1 MKLFLFLLI
10 LIPALEVT
18 VLIGSSQL
26 IGLWPTFCVI
36 VVMSIMGAYIAKR
49 QGVAVW
55 RDIQYRL
62 SRGEIPGDAVLDAI
76 CIFAGGILLLI
87 PGYITDC
94 IGLVLLIPIAR
105 KPVKYMIIKWMERK
119 INRNNT
125 IIVQK

>member
-1 MKLFLFLLI
+1 MKVFLFLFI
-10 LIPALEVT
+10 LIPALEIT
-18 VLIGSSQL
+18 MLIGSGRW
-26 IGLWPTFCVI
+26 IGLLPTFCVI
-36 VVMSIMGAYIAKR
+36 VLTGIVGAYIAKR
-49 QGVAVW
+49 QGLAVW

-62 SRGEIPGDAVLDAI
+62 SRGELPGDAVLDAI
-76 CIFAGGILLLI
+76 CIFVGGILLMV

-94 IGLVLLIPIAR
+94 VGIVLLIPAAR

>member
-1 MKLFLFLLI
+1 MKIFLFLFI

-55 RDIQYRL
+55 REIQYRL

>member
-1 MKLFLFLLI
+1 MKVFLFLLI

-76 CIFAGGILLLI
+76 CIFAGGVLLLI

>member
-1 MKLFLFLLI
+1 MKIFLFLFI

-18 VLIGSSQL
+18 VLIGSSQW
-26 IGLWPTFCVI
+26 IGLWPTFCVT

-55 RDIQYRL
+55 REIQYRL

-94 IGLVLLIPIAR
+94 IGLFLLIPIAR
-105 KPVKYMIIKWMERK
+105 KPIKYMIIKWMERK

>member
-1 MKLFLFLLI
+1 MKIFLFLFI

-18 VLIGSSQL
+18 VLIGSSRW

-36 VVMSIMGAYIAKR
+36 VIMSIMGAYIAKR

-55 RDIQYRL
+55 REIRYRL

-76 CIFAGGILLLI
+76 CIFAGGILLVI

-94 IGLVLLIPIAR
+94 IGLMLLIPIAR

>member
-1 MKLFLFLLI
+1 MKVFLFLFI
-10 LIPALEVT
+10 LIPALEIT
-18 VLIGSSQL
+18 VLIGSSQW

-36 VVMSIMGAYIAKR
+36 MLASIIGAYIAKR
-49 QGVAVW
+49 QGLMVW

-62 SRGEIPGDAVLDAI
+62 SRGELPGDAVLDAI
-76 CIFAGGILLLI
+76 CIFAGGILLMI

-94 IGLVLLIPIAR
+94 VGMVLLIPAAR
-105 KPVKYMIIKWMERK
+105 KSVKYMIIKWMERK

>member
-1 MKLFLFLLI
+1 MKVLLFLFI
-10 LIPALEVT
+10 LIPALEIT
-18 VLIGSSQL
+18 VLIGSSQW

-36 VVMSIMGAYIAKR
+36 MLTSIIGAYIAKQ
-49 QGVAVW
+49 QGLAVW
-55 RDIQYRL
+55 RDIQHRL

-76 CIFAGGILLLI
+76 CIFAGGILLMI

-94 IGLVLLIPIAR
+94 VGMVLLIPVAR
-105 KPVKYMIIKWMERK
+105 NPVKYMIIKWMERK

>member
-1 MKLFLFLLI
+1 MKIFLFLFI

-18 VLIGSSQL
+18 VLIGSSHW

-55 RDIQYRL
+55 REIQYRL

-76 CIFAGGILLLI
+76 CIFAGGILLVI

-94 IGLVLLIPIAR
+94 IGLMLLIPIAR

>member
-87 PGYITDC
+87 PGYVTDC